1 MKTVRVHGACLEG
14 AGAFLVT
21 VQARFEPAQ
30 QGPTEFHL
38 TGLPDALLRESR
50 GRLACVLAASRLKA
64 GSGRLH
70 LHLTPAARRK
80 SGEGLDLA
88 LVLACA
94 AAVGHL
100 RPSQVSGVLFL
111 GEVGIDGSLTST
123 PGGLAAALEARR
135 QGIMEVLAPPTAAR
149 EAAELPDISAFEA
162 STLGEVLQHLTRD
175 AADPERRPALEPRP
189 SPEDEEPCGRS
200 LDEVRGQ
207 AEAKFALQVAAAGGH
222 GLLLVGPPGAGKT
235 MLARRLPELLPP
247 PNLEERIAAT
257 AIRSAAGRSP
267 EGLVGKRPFR
277 APHHTTSFAGL
288 LGGGN
293 PIAPGEITLAHGGVL
308 FLDEL
313 PEFRRE
319 ALEGLRQPLEEGR
332 VHIARAGR
340 RLSLPADFQLI
351 AAMNPCPCGYAGHP
365 RVVCRC
371 PPSAVRRYRQRISGP
386 VLDRIDLR
394 VALRPVPLEELVP
407 GTDSEAHTPSKAE
420 DGVQLIQEARA
431 ARRRSMGRRAQG
443 ARWNA
448 RLQSDELD
456 AVAPLDP
463 RSAELLRRAADGR
476 QLSSRA
482 VQSLRRVA
490 RTVADLAGRDRI
502 DAEAMA
508 TALALREG
516 LT

>member
-30 QGPTEFHL
+30 QGPTEIHL
-38 TGLPDALLRESR
+38 TGLPDAILRESR
-50 GRLACVLAASRLKA
+50 GRLACVLGASRLKA
-64 GSGRLH
+64 GPGRLH

-88 LVLACA
+88 LVLASA
-94 AAVGHL
+94 AALGHL
-100 RPSQVSGVLFL
+100 RPSQVDGALFL
-111 GEVGIDGSLTST
+111 GEVGIDGTLTST

-135 QGIMEVLAPPTAAR
+135 QGIPQVIAPPDAAR
-149 EAAELPDISAFEA
+149 EAAELTDIAAFEA
-162 STLGEVLQHLTRD
+162 STLADVLHHLTRD
-175 AADPERRPALEPRP
+175 AADPTRRAPLEPRAGAQGAPP
-189 SPEDEEPCGRS
+189 SGRA

-235 MLARRLPELLPP
+235 MLARRLVDLLPP
-247 PNLEERIAAT
+247 ADLEDRIAAT
-257 AIRSAAGRSP
+257 AIRSAAGRPP
-267 EGLVGKRPFR
+267 EGLLGERPFR

-319 ALEGLRQPLEEGR
+319 ALEGLRQPLEEGA

-371 PPSAVRRYRQRISGP
+371 APSAVRRYRQRISGP

-394 VALRPVPLEELVP
+394 VALRPVPLDDLVP
-407 GTDSEAHTPSKAE
+407 GATSPSTGSPPAG
-420 DGVQLIQEARA
+420 DGARLIQEARA
-431 ARRRSMGRRAQG
+431 ARRRSMERGPQG
-443 ARWNA
+443 GLCNA
-448 RLQSDELD
+448 RLQSDALD
-456 AVAPLDP
+456 AVGPLDP
-463 RSAELLRRAADGR
+463 QPADLLRRAADGR

-508 TALALREG
+508 TALALRDG
-516 LT
+516 LA